1 MVAHGAMATA
11 TKVENELQHYV
22 PLGSI
27 VMCVDPYGKSR
38 ALIIAIIMDL
48 SVSIIIKLID
58 QLYAAIRCK
67 SC

>member
-27 VMCVDPYGKSR
+27 VMCVDPYGKKR
-38 ALIIAIIMDL
+38 VTHLAIFPNYCLYLTIP
-48 SVSIIIKLID
+48 IKGFDEVQIL
-58 QLYAAIRCK
+58 LAK
-67 SC
+67 